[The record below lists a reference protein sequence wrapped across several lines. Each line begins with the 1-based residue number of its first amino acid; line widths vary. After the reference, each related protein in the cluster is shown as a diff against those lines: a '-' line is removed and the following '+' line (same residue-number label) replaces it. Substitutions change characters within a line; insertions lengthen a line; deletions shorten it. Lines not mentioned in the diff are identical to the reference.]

1 MEPSDSPDSYVNWDT
16 ALEVTGGDS
25 ELLDELV
32 RVFLE
37 EGPMQIQK
45 IHHGLETLD
54 SSLVRRMS
62 HTLKGSLR
70 IFEASRGVEL
80 AFQLEKLGQQDELSR
95 AAGLLDELEA
105 YMAKLTVELKN
116 RLSQ

>member
-1 MEPSDSPDSYVNWDT
+1 
-16 ALEVTGGDS
+16 
-25 ELLDELV
+25 
-32 RVFLE
+32 
-37 EGPMQIQK
+37 
-45 IHHGLETLD
+45 
-54 SSLVRRMS
+54 
-62 HTLKGSLR
+62 LR
-70 IFEASRGVEL
+70 IFQASRGVEL